1 MLWEMIMNKGN
12 FTMTEEIF
20 RSNADYHN
28 LKCYQKSVIIY
39 DGTYFFCRR
48 FLASGDRTID
58 QMVQA
63 ARSGKQNIV
72 EGVMAWNTSS
82 ETMLKLLGV
91 AKASLEEL
99 LEDYLD
105 YLRTRN
111 LPLWEKDSR
120 PAAKVRRLGKLP
132 GGSADIFRDYMMNR
146 SDGTCANIMIC
157 LIHQCSYLIA
167 RLQQSAMANFA
178 REGGFRE
185 KLSRIR
191 QKKLQEQSSGQYR
204 KGQ

>member
-1 MLWEMIMNKGN
+1 MQDKLFSGH
-12 FTMTEEIF
+12 
-20 RSNADYHN
+20 ADYHK
-28 LKCYQKSVIIY
+28 LKCYQKSVVIF
-39 DGTYFFCRR
+39 DGTCCFCQRFF
-48 FLASGDRTID
+48 SHGDRTVD

-91 AKASLEEL
+91 ARASQEEL

-111 LPLWEKDSR
+111 LALWEKDSK
-120 PAAKVRRLGKLP
+120 PAEKVRRLGRTP
-132 GGSADIFRDYMMNR
+132 EESASIFLDYLSSR

-157 LIHQCSYLIA
+157 LIHQCNFLLD
-167 RLQQSAMANFA
+167 RLQKKVMVKFSE
-178 REGGFRE
+178 EGGFRE
-185 KLSRIR
+185 KLSIIR
-191 QKKLQEQSSGQYR
+191 KNAIRSSFPKKHEP
-204 KGQ
+204 

>member
-1 MLWEMIMNKGN
+1 MAEEM
-12 FTMTEEIF
+12 F
-20 RSNADYHN
+20 RSTADYRN

-39 DGTYFFCRR
+39 DGTFFFCRR
-48 FLASGDRTID
+48 FLLSGDRTID

-91 AKASLEEL
+91 ARASLEEL
-99 LEDYLD
+99 LEDYRD

-111 LPLWEKDSR
+111 LPLWEKDSK
-120 PAAKVRRLGKLP
+120 PAVKVRELGKTP
-132 GGSADIFRDYMMNR
+132 GGSAEIFRDYMRKR

-157 LIHQCSYLIA
+157 LIHQCTYLITQ
-167 RLQQSAMANFA
+167 LQKSVMRKFA
-178 REGGFRE
+178 GEGGFRE

-191 QKKLQEQSSGQYR
+191 RQSFQE
-204 KGQ
+204 

>member
-1 MLWEMIMNKGN
+1 MRDKLFSGH
-12 FTMTEEIF
+12 
-20 RSNADYHN
+20 ADYHK
-28 LKCYQKSVIIY
+28 LKCYQKSVIIF
-39 DGTYFFCRR
+39 DGTCCFCQRFFSR
-48 FLASGDRTID
+48 GDRTVD

-91 AKASLEEL
+91 ARASQEEL

-111 LPLWEKDSR
+111 LALWDKDSK
-120 PAAKVRRLGKLP
+120 PAGKVRRLGRMPEESSGVFL
-132 GGSADIFRDYMMNR
+132 DYMANR

-157 LIHQCSYLIA
+157 LIHQCNFLLDQ
-167 RLQQSAMANFA
+167 LQKKVMGKFIE
-178 REGGFRE
+178 EGGFRE
-185 KLSRIR
+185 KLSVIR
-191 QKKLQEQSSGQYR
+191 KNALRNHFENKKEP
-204 KGQ
+204 

>member
-1 MLWEMIMNKGN
+1 MQDKLFSGH
-12 FTMTEEIF
+12 
-20 RSNADYHN
+20 ADYRK
-28 LKCYQKSVIIY
+28 LKCYQKSVIIFG
-39 DGTYFFCRR
+39 GTSLFCQR
-48 FLASGDRTID
+48 FLSRGDRTVD

-91 AKASLEEL
+91 ARASQEEL

-111 LPLWEKDSR
+111 LALWEKDSK
-120 PAAKVRRLGKLP
+120 PAGKVRRLDRMPEESSGVFL
-132 GGSADIFRDYMMNR
+132 DYMANR

-157 LIHQCSYLIA
+157 LIHQCNFLLNQ
-167 RLQQSAMANFA
+167 LQKKVMGKFIE
-178 REGGFRE
+178 EGGFRE
-185 KLSRIR
+185 KLSVIR
-191 QKKLQEQSSGQYR
+191 KNALRNNFENKIEP
-204 KGQ
+204 